1 MTKSTIPGNNYS
13 EIRIYADTTKE
24 YLEDRLAKVVG
35 AQKANQRNNLRYV
48 KHVRELRNAIAA
60 R

>member
-1 MTKSTIPGNNYS
+1 MHSLIPGNRYT
-13 EIRIYADTTKE
+13 EVTIWADTTKE

-35 AQKANQRNNLRYV
+35 SQKANMRNNPRYTR
-48 KHVRELRNAIAA
+48 HVRDLRRAIAA